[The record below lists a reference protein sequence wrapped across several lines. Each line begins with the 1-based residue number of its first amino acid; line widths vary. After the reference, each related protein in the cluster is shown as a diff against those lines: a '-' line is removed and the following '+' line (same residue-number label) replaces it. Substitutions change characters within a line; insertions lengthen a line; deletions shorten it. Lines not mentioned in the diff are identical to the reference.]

1 MTRARR
7 AAKMLGGGMRQAG
20 LIAAPAIVALK
31 DPYGPLR
38 RDHAL
43 ARKLAAGLAAIDA
56 SLVEVEC
63 VQTNIVNCFVDR
75 FADDASAI
83 NRALRNAASSPTASA
98 RRSASSRTT
107 QVDEAAVEAATRAFA
122 EVIR

>member
-1 MTRARR
+1 MVRC
-7 AAKMLGGGMRQAG
+7 
-20 LIAAPAIVALK
+20 
-31 DPYGPLR
+31 R

-56 SLVEVEC
+56 SLVETEC

-83 NRALRNAASSPTASA
+83 NRALRQRGILANSK
-98 RRSASSRTT
+98 RTKIRFVT
-107 QVDEAAVEAATRAFA
+107 HAQVDEAAVEAATRAFA